1 MSYPSRY
8 YQMQRTVL
16 ADIGFSQRTGLC
28 PVCKQRKSATWPD
41 GVRRITCG
49 ADACYRHWLP
59 GRIDARDS
67 QLRNANDYINR
78 QREQMRQLASEK
90 PMTFGGVPMYHAAHL
105 HKSCDNRQ
113 LWLMWDN

>member
-1 MSYPSRY
+1 MFF
-8 YQMQRTVL
+8 L
-16 ADIGFSQRTGLC
+16 AGGWVMALWFSARWQAEEERAEAAEYALSMAHDQLRAAGE
-28 PVCKQRKSATWPD
+28 V
-41 GVRRITCG
+41 
-49 ADACYRHWLP
+49 
-59 GRIDARDS
+59 IDARDS

>member
-59 GRIDARDS
+59 GRPD
-67 QLRNANDYINR
+67 
-78 QREQMRQLASEK
+78 
-90 PMTFGGVPMYHAAHL
+90 GAAPGQPDHTIAIE
-105 HKSCDNRQ
+105 HEDKS
-113 LWLMWDN
+113 